1 MNIPPKPAK
10 SFAGKSCR
18 ACGHGKFELV
28 QIDHSANVAN
38 DNPIAIPN
46 IWVDRCNHCG
56 EILFPGDTVH
66 YIETVVAEETE
77 QLTGR
82 DLEQIRED
90 LGVDRQDE
98 MSEILGLGTKTF
110 HKWESSSQL
119 PTRSMCYYIRLL
131 AKFPEAFDWLRR
143 REWRNANRL
152 TGRNAKNDFSA
163 MFPDLQISEDQN
175 RLSPEIIDRVV
186 SLSSR
191 RNPALGLSR
200 VAFLVK

>member
-1 MNIPPKPAK
+1 
-10 SFAGKSCR
+10 
-18 ACGHGKFELV
+18 
-28 QIDHSANVAN
+28 
-38 DNPIAIPN
+38 
-46 IWVDRCNHCG
+46 
-56 EILFPGDTVH
+56 
-66 YIETVVAEETE
+66 
-77 QLTGR
+77 
-82 DLEQIRED
+82 
-90 LGVDRQDE
+90 
-98 MSEILGLGTKTF
+98 
-110 HKWESSSQL
+110 
-119 PTRSMCYYIRLL
+119 
-131 AKFPEAFDWLRR
+131 LRR

>member
-1 MNIPPKPAK
+1 MLAK
-10 SFAGKSCR
+10 VAG

-131 AKFPEAFDWLRR
+131 AKFPEVFEWLRR

-163 MFPDLQISEDQN
+163 MFPDLQVSEDQN

-186 SLSSR
+186 SFSSR

>member
-1 MNIPPKPAK
+1 MNTPPKPTK
-10 SFAGKSCR
+10 SLAGKSCR
-18 ACGHGKFELV
+18 DCGVGKFELV
-28 QIDHSANVAN
+28 QITHVENVAQ
-38 DNPIAIPN
+38 DNPLTIPN
-46 IWVDRCNHCG
+46 VWVDRCNRCG
-56 EILFPGDTVH
+56 EIVFPGDTVH

-110 HKWESSSQL
+110 HKWESGSQL
-119 PTRSMCYYIRLL
+119 PTRSMSYYIRLL
-131 AKFPEAFDWLRR
+131 AAFPDAFDWLRR

-152 TGRNAKNDFSA
+152 TGRNAQNDYAA

-175 RLSPEIIDRVV
+175 RLSPEQIDRVV
-186 SLSSR
+186 SSSSR

>member
-10 SFAGKSCR
+10 SFAGKNCR
-18 ACGHGKFELV
+18 ACGQGKIELV
-28 QIDHSANVAN
+28 QITHVENVAQ
-38 DNPIAIPN
+38 DNPLTIRDV
-46 IWVDRCNHCG
+46 WVDRCNHCG
-56 EILFPGDTVH
+56 EIIFPGDTVH
-66 YIETVVAEETE
+66 FIETVVAEETE

-110 HKWESSSQL
+110 HKWESGSQL
-119 PTRSMCYYIRLL
+119 PTRSMSYYIRLL
-131 AKFPEAFDWLRR
+131 AAFPDAFEWLRR
-143 REWRNANRL
+143 REWRNSNRI
-152 TGRNAKNDFSA
+152 TGRNVKNDLSV
-163 MFPDLQISEDQN
+163 MFPDLQISVDQN
-175 RLSPEIIDRVV
+175 RLSPEQIDRVV
-186 SLSSR
+186 SSSSR